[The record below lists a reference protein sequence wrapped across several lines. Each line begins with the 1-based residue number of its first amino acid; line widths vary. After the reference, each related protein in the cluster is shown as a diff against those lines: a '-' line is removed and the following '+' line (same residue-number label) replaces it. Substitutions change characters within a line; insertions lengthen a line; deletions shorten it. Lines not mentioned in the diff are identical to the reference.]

1 MGKWLYGEYT
11 TQIDLIENPDLYLEV
26 TYRVDTYAAKEPW
39 NEKPD
44 KVDYNVALW
53 LRLYKSKCD
62 EVECAIQEKHLKA
75 EYGDLIENY
84 LEKIWHLIPFKE
96 DEPDYGDE

>member
-26 TYRVDTYAAKEPW
+26 TYRVSTYEVKEPW
-39 NEKPD
+39 NEKSD
-44 KVDYNVALW
+44 KVDYDVALW

-62 EVECAIQEKHLKA
+62 EVECSIKEEHLKA
-75 EYGDLIENY
+75 EYGDLIDNH
-84 LEKIWHLIPFKE
+84 LNKIWDLIHFE
-96 DEPDYGDE
+96 EEQDYGDE